1 MTTITAMA
9 STRTR
14 RIRAITMTTSLRG
27 LAAAIAALGVCVA
40 AFAQDF
46 PSKPI
51 KVIVPYAAGGGA
63 DILARFVGQQLGER
77 LKQPVVVENRGSSS
91 HTIGMSV
98 VAASAKDGYP
108 LGLPA
113 PVVLITPAPMKR
125 QPFDPP

>member
-9 STRTR
+9 RTRTR

-40 AFAQDF
+40 ALAQDF

-63 DILARFVGQQLGER
+63 DILGRFVGQQLGER
-77 LKQPVVVENRGSSS
+77 LKQPVVVENRVGGNN
-91 HTIGMSV
+91 TIGISTG
-98 VAASAKDGYP
+98 AASGQDG
-108 LGLPA
+108 
-113 PVVLITPAPMKR
+113 
-125 QPFDPP
+125 